1 MAQRRFSAI
10 SPPASAEYIESQSC
24 KKNVGLYYVP
34 LRRPGNLRCNMQHR
48 HGKTA
53 ENHLLAESYENAVI
67 GRTKQFFCQPVLT
80 NRPND
85 FPKRPACLCQF
96 SRVHPK
102 GSVPR
107 SRWFRQGLVFP
118 HSGHYPTGSPSSADC
133 VWVLCLPY
141 SSLLSCFL
149 VIIIP

>member
-107 SRWFRQGLVFP
+107 SRGSAGDCFSLIADTIPPAAHRQQIVFGYCACHIAP
-118 HSGHYPTGSPSSADC
+118 CCH
-133 VWVLCLPY
+133 V
-141 SSLLSCFL
+141 FL
-149 VIIIP
+149 F